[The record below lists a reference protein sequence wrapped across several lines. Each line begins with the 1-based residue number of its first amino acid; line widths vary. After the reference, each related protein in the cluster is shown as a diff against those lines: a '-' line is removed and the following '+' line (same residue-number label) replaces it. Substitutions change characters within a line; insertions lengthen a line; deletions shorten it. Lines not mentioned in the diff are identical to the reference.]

1 MGFFKKIFKGIK
13 KVFKKVGK
21 AIKSAFKSVGKFM
34 DKIGIIGQIGLALVL
49 PGIGEMLS
57 IGLKGVGGALA
68 SYGGIGSSVVNA
80 AGQFITKAVEIGGR
94 VGNFFSSI
102 TEGVTKV
109 VGQTVGAAANS
120 IPGLG
125 DALFKITGG
134 KLDITNMNF
143 FGKNGVWET
152 AQKSMQG
159 VVDAG
164 KNIFS
169 PTVDSSTAAQLTSQT
184 AEVQAN
190 LQGKVEAGMGTPDIP
205 APTMEQ
211 PSLLSPRDMAP
222 PTGGVTSAPPTV
234 LESVQAGSYTTD
246 ASGAIV
252 RKTQD
257 PFGFVG
263 TKDGITYMSGPPP
276 EAVASGRVTAPI
288 TTGTP
293 DYVAPETFG
302 EKLKATGKELY
313 ERGIAEAKE
322 EIAGLPKRAVSAA
335 GTQLLTKAGLID
347 APEYVTNYTAVN
359 VPTIDMGS
367 TTGIGYEFLTPDVAF
382 ADYGQQFIDER
393 PFGAFA
399 GMFDYYREEMAKRG
413 YA

>member
-109 VGQTVGAAANS
+109 VGQTVGAAAKS
-120 IPGLG
+120 IGITPESFLGKGLG
-125 DALFKITGG
+125 KIGIDVG
-134 KLDITNMNF
+134 SASWE
-143 FGKNGVWET
+143 GVWKT
-152 AQKSMQG
+152 AQESMVN

-164 KNIFS
+164 KNIFV
-169 PTVDSSTAAQLTSQT
+169 PTVDPSTAAQLGASQT

-322 EIAGLPKRAVSAA
+322 EIAGLPRRAVSAA